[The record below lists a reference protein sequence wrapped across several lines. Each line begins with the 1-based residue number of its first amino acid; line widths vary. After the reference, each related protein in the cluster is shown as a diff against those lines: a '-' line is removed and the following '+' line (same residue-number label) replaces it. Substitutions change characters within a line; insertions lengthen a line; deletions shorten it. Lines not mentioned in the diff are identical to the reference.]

1 MPVDVDTGFHAKNIQ
16 LYATERMLAPAYDPF
31 FSQFFVVPINLCD
44 ASVPT
49 MISRHHTLINT
60 ALRDVDPSIGKTPP
74 LKIHGGLQSA
84 IVDTHVM
91 QRAAFVGIHA
101 PSSNDVSLGDAYNYV
116 FTTYPDSGIRHFLF
130 QALIHFGPTVKLDDA
145 FHKASHCILNISDSI
160 QTADGRK
167 RSIQRDR
174 LLKQL
179 LKDSNSETPVPKRL
193 KSNVSTT
200 FHPSF
205 QQVQCMLSAL
215 FETRGDRQWF
225 LEEVIVHFKMSLRE
239 SRDQYDE
246 RLRAS
251 LNKLVTLCTYTVGM
265 YVEVDNMDTTVLASI
280 HNVFTTGIER
290 GIEGIAHAFTC
301 ALQTLLRCDVHD
313 HHSES
318 ETTEHLPP
326 LDLALVFQHD
336 ESAIVYKID
345 VKNKIVCDK
354 MDASALFSACTNAD
368 TSPMVVLV
376 KSGDHGFAC
385 QFL

>member
-1 MPVDVDTGFHAKNIQ
+1 
-16 LYATERMLAPAYDPF
+16 
-31 FSQFFVVPINLCD
+31 
-44 ASVPT
+44 
-49 MISRHHTLINT
+49 
-60 ALRDVDPSIGKTPP
+60 
-74 LKIHGGLQSA
+74 
-84 IVDTHVM
+84 
-91 QRAAFVGIHA
+91 
-101 PSSNDVSLGDAYNYV
+101 
-116 FTTYPDSGIRHFLF
+116 
-130 QALIHFGPTVKLDDA
+130 
-145 FHKASHCILNISDSI
+145 
-160 QTADGRK
+160 
-167 RSIQRDR
+167 
-174 LLKQL
+174 
-179 LKDSNSETPVPKRL
+179 
-193 KSNVSTT
+193 
-200 FHPSF
+200 
-205 QQVQCMLSAL
+205 
-215 FETRGDRQWF
+215 
-225 LEEVIVHFKMSLRE
+225 
-239 SRDQYDE
+239 
-246 RLRAS
+246 
-251 LNKLVTLCTYTVGM
+251 M